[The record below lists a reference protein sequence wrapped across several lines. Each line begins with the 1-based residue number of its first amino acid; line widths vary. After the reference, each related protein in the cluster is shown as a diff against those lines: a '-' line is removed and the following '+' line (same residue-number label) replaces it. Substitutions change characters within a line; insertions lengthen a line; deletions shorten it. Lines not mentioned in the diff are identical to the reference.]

1 MEDFDILVQNCTILP
16 IAGKIVEAGMIGV
29 NENRISYVGKNKR
42 KSKGEVEIDGKNM
55 IALPGLVN
63 SHTHVPMTIF
73 RGMAEDRKAE
83 EWFDEIIWPLEAKL
97 NPDDIYRGALLGCL
111 EMIKSGTT
119 CLSDMYYMEDQ
130 VAHAVDKIGIRGVLS
145 LGVIEH
151 GDKTRGEQGLKD
163 SINFIKKYNKSANG
177 RIRTWLGPHAPY
189 TVGPPLLKEFREE
202 ADRLGVGIHIHLAE
216 LLDMTKFVKN
226 EYGTSPV
233 RLLDSLGFL
242 KKDVLAAHC
251 IHISDEE
258 LAILA
263 KRDVKVAY
271 NPISNMKIAAGIARV
286 YELSKSGVVVGIGT
300 DSAAS
305 NNSLDM
311 FQSMKTGA
319 LLQKIHYMNPE
330 ALPVCQI
337 LRMATID
344 GAKALGLEKE
354 IGSFEVG
361 KLADIILVRV
371 KRPHLTPSTNHKAN
385 LVYSASGA
393 DVDTVIIDGR
403 IVMSDRQVTTV
414 NEKEV
419 IQRAEHTIE
428 SLLSN

>member
-1 MEDFDILVQNCTILP
+1 MEEFDILVRNCIILP
-16 IAGKIVEAGMIGV
+16 MVGETVETGMIGV
-29 NENRISYVGKNKR
+29 SENRISYIGKNKR
-42 KSKGEVEIDGKNM
+42 KPKGEVEIDGENM
-55 IALPGLVN
+55 IALPGFVN
-63 SHTHVPMTIF
+63 CHTHVPMTIF
-73 RGMAEDRKAE
+73 RGMAEDRKAA

-97 NPDDIYRGALLGCL
+97 NPNDVYWGALLGCV

-119 CLSDMYYMEDQ
+119 CFSDMYYMEDQ
-130 VAHAVDKIGIRGVLS
+130 VARAVDRIGIRGVLS

-151 GDKTRGEQGLKD
+151 GDTRRGEQGLKD
-163 SINFIKKYNKSANG
+163 GISFVKKYNNSANG
-177 RIRTWLGPHAPY
+177 RIRAWLGPHAPY
-189 TVGPPLLKEFREE
+189 TVSPRLLREFREE
-202 ADRLGVGIHIHLAE
+202 ANRLGVGIHIHLAE
-216 LLDMTKFVKN
+216 LQDMVKFVKN
-226 EYGTSPV
+226 NYGASPV

-242 KKDVLAAHC
+242 KDDVLAAHC

-258 LAILA
+258 LKILT
-263 KRDVKVAY
+263 KRDVKIAY
-271 NPISNMKIAAGIARV
+271 NPVSNMKIAAGIARV
-286 YELSKSGVVVGIGT
+286 HELSKSGVVVGMGT

-330 ALPVCQI
+330 VLPVGQI

-344 GAKALGLEKE
+344 GAKALGLERE
-354 IGSFEVG
+354 IGSFQVG
-361 KLADIILVRV
+361 KLADIILVRIR
-371 KRPHLTPSTNHKAN
+371 RPHLTPSHNHEAN

-403 IVMSDRQVTTV
+403 IVMFNRKVTVV
-414 NEKEV
+414 NEEEV
-419 IQRAEHTIE
+419 IQRAEHTVR